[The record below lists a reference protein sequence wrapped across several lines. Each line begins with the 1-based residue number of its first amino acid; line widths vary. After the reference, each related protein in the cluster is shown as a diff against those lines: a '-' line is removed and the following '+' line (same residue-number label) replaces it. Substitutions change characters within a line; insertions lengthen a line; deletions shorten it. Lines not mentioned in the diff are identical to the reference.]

1 MVDDV
6 GAEEGT
12 LVEGAKVTGEL
23 VVGFFVGDMK
33 GGVGEVGVREGASVV
48 TRKCHKD
55 SRM

>member
-12 LVEGAKVTGEL
+12 LVEGAKVTGER

-33 GGVGEVGVREGASVV
+33 GGVGEVGV
-48 TRKCHKD
+48 
-55 SRM
+55 